1 MGTQNTNNI
10 VSYDEFTNLDIRVVK
25 VIHAELIPQKK
36 RILKLTV
43 ETGLGDNRTVVAGG
57 AQFYTPDFFI
67 GKKIVALLN
76 LAPKKIAGIMSHGML
91 LAADV
96 NNKPFWLV
104 MDENTPVGAKI
115 I

>member
-1 MGTQNTNNI
+1 MDKQNTKNQITYN
-10 VSYDEFTNLDIRVVK
+10 EFTNLDIRVVE
-25 VIHAELIPQKK
+25 VIHAEPIPQRK

-43 ETGLGDNRTVVAGG
+43 KTGIGDDQTIVAGG
-57 AQFYTPDFFI
+57 AQFYSPEYFI
-67 GKKIVALLN
+67 GKKIAALLN
-76 LAPKKIAGIMSHGML
+76 LAPKQIAGIMSHGML
-91 LAADV
+91 LAANV

>member
-1 MGTQNTNNI
+1 MDRQRTKNQITYN
-10 VSYDEFTNLDIRVVK
+10 EFMNLEIRVVE
-25 VIHAELIPQKK
+25 VIHAEPIPQRK

-43 ETGLGDNRTVVAGG
+43 QTGVGDTRTIVAGG
-57 AQFYTPDFFI
+57 AQFYSPEYFI
-67 GKKIVALLN
+67 GKKIAALLN

-91 LAADV
+91 LAANV

-104 MDENTPVGAKI
+104 MDENTPIGAKI

>member
-1 MGTQNTNNI
+1 MDKQKITNQITYN
-10 VSYDEFTNLDIRVVK
+10 EFTNLDIRVVE
-25 VIHAELIPQKK
+25 VIHAEPIPKRK

-43 ETGLGDNRTVVAGG
+43 QTGREDNRTIVAGG
-57 AQFYTPDFFI
+57 AQFYSPEYFI

-76 LAPKKIAGIMSHGML
+76 LAPKKIAGITSHGML
-91 LAADV
+91 LAANV

-104 MDENTPVGAKI
+104 MNENTPIGAKI

>member
-1 MGTQNTNNI
+1 MEKNKIENVVTYT
-10 VSYDEFTNLDIRVVK
+10 EFSNLDIRVVK
-25 VIHAELIPQKK
+25 VVHAESIPRKK

-43 ETGLGDNRTVVAGG
+43 ETDMGENRTVVAGG
-57 AQFYTPDFFI
+57 AQFYSPDFFI

-76 LAPKKIAGIMSHGML
+76 LAPKKIAGITSHGML

-96 NNKPFWLV
+96 NNKPFWLI
-104 MDENTPVGAKI
+104 MDESTPIGAKI

>member
-1 MGTQNTNNI
+1 MEKKKIENI
-10 VSYDEFTNLDIRVVK
+10 VTYTEFSNLDIRVVK
-25 VIHAELIPQKK
+25 VVHAESIPQKK

-43 ETGLGDNRTVVAGG
+43 KTGIGENRTVIAGG
-57 AQFYTPDFFI
+57 AQFYSPDFFI

-76 LAPKKIAGIMSHGML
+76 LAPKKIAGITSHGML

-104 MDENTPVGAKI
+104 MDESTPIGAKI

>member
-1 MGTQNTNNI
+1 M
-10 VSYDEFTNLDIRVVK
+10 E
-25 VIHAELIPQKK
+25 VIHVEPISQRK

-43 ETGLGDNRTVVAGG
+43 QTGMGDNRTIVAGG
-57 AQFYTPDFFI
+57 AQFYSPEYFI

-91 LAADV
+91 LAANV
-96 NNKPFWLV
+96 NNKPVWLV

>member
-1 MGTQNTNNI
+1 MVTQKTTNQVTFN
-10 VSYDEFTNLDIRVVK
+10 EFTNLDLRVVK
-25 VIHAELIPQKK
+25 VIRAEPIPQKK
-36 RILKLTV
+36 RILKLTIQ
-43 ETGLGDNRTVVAGG
+43 TGMGENRTIVAGG
-57 AQFYTPDFFI
+57 AQFYTPDYFI

-91 LAADV
+91 LAANV

-104 MDENTPVGAKI
+104 MNKNTPVGAKI

>member
-1 MGTQNTNNI
+1 MDKQGTKNQITYN
-10 VSYDEFTNLDIRVVK
+10 EFMNLDIRVVE
-25 VIHAELIPQKK
+25 VIHAEPIPQRK
-36 RILKLTV
+36 RILKLSV
-43 ETGLGDNRTVVAGG
+43 QTGIGDNRTIVAGG
-57 AQFYTPDFFI
+57 AQFYSPEYFI

-91 LAADV
+91 LAANV

>member
-1 MGTQNTNNI
+1 MDRQRTKNQITYN
-10 VSYDEFTNLDIRVVK
+10 EFMNLEIRVVE
-25 VIHAELIPQKK
+25 VIHAEPIPQRK

-43 ETGLGDNRTVVAGG
+43 QTGVGDNRTIVAGG
-57 AQFYTPDFFI
+57 AQFYSPEYFI
-67 GKKIVALLN
+67 GKKIAALLN

-91 LAADV
+91 LAANV

-104 MDENTPVGAKI
+104 MDENTPIGAKI

>member
-1 MGTQNTNNI
+1 MDTQKTKNQVTFN
-10 VSYDEFTNLDIRVVK
+10 DFTNLDIRVVK
-25 VIHAELIPQKK
+25 VIHAEPILHKK

-43 ETGLGDNRTVVAGG
+43 QTGIGEKRTIVAGG
-57 AQFYTPDFFI
+57 AQFYTPDYFI

-91 LAADV
+91 LAANV
-96 NNKPFWLV
+96 NNKPIWLV
-104 MDENTPVGAKI
+104 IDENAPIGAKI